1 MLVATNPPLV
11 GKSSCPQSVTDRPLR
26 RSGRTDRR
34 LRRRAPTPSPD
45 GARSAPANR
54 GHTEDVGSPEG
65 FTFTVRKNGDVV
77 IRHHDQVAATLRGAR
92 AAEFVVDVVIGDDQ
106 ELMAR
111 MTGNYKRGNERVAA
125 NHVRNRR
132 S

>member
-1 MLVATNPPLV
+1 M
-11 GKSSCPQSVTDRPLR
+11 R
-26 RSGRTDRR
+26 RTD
-34 LRRRAPTPSPD
+34 D
-45 GARSAPANR
+45 
-54 GHTEDVGSPEG
+54 HTGDVGSPEG

-77 IRHHDQVAATLRGAR
+77 IRHHGQIAATLRGAR
-92 AAEFVVDVVIGDDQ
+92 AAGFIADILNADDQ

-111 MTGNYKRGNERVAA
+111 ATGNYKRGNERVAA